1 MAPGE
6 LAEWIVMIAIVVG
19 WWPIVFFGW
28 APPYYRFPL
37 YSISLI
43 ALVIIFLR
51 RLRRI
56 REGLEESE
64 RMKQGAPKSE
74 ADKKL

>member
-6 LAEWIVMIAIVVG
+6 LGEWIVMIGIIVA
-19 WWPIVFFGW
+19 WWPILFLGW

-37 YSISLI
+37 YAISVV

-51 RLRRI
+51 RLRRT

-64 RMKQGAPKSE
+64 RMKRGAPESE
-74 ADKKL
+74 ADDEL

>member
-1 MAPGE
+1 MARGE
-6 LAEWIVMIAIVVG
+6 LIEWIVMLAIIVAV
-19 WWPIVFFGW
+19 WPIVFFGW

-37 YSISLI
+37 YAISLI

-51 RLRRI
+51 RLRRT

-64 RMKQGAPKSE
+64 RMKRGAPQSE